1 MYLQIQSLKK
11 YLEKSVTTLLVET
24 EKPEEYFFI
33 DRLCRILTLVFYDI
47 FHYFNMQVMTI
58 FLSRL
63 IRLVLTLPVP
73 TATTDCAF
81 SAMKLDKTML

>member
-1 MYLQIQSLKK
+1 
-11 YLEKSVTTLLVET
+11 
-24 EKPEEYFFI
+24 
-33 DRLCRILTLVFYDI
+33 
-47 FHYFNMQVMTI
+47 MTI